1 MPEKFSS
8 ADIRGAVDLSS
19 LGGAQTAQSSAAGA
33 PSAGPVQI
41 PVPSFILPATDAT
54 AAPVLELSRD
64 LPLVIVFVPTA
75 DADAGK
81 LVAQLSHL
89 VTEFAGR
96 FLLVTVDA
104 DTNPQ
109 LSAAFQVSGQTTV
122 AAVIGGQ
129 PLHLFEGSAVADD
142 ELRSLLAQVVSAA
155 AQNGLTGLAVLD
167 SAAQANE
174 GEPDAAPLPPH
185 HQEAFD
191 AIEAGDFD
199 TAAAAYKKALA
210 ENPGDK
216 DAHAGLAQ
224 VQLLSR
230 LKGKTLAEIRQ
241 KAADNPDDLQAALDI
256 ADLDL
261 SGGHVEDAFDRLLTL
276 YPAVDTDTKNLLRER
291 LLELFEVVGAT
302 DPRVNKARTR
312 LSNLLY

>member
-19 LGGAQTAQSSAAGA
+19 LGGAATAQSPATGA
-33 PSAGPVQI
+33 AGPVQI

-64 LPLVIVFVPTA
+64 LPLVIVFVPAA
-75 DADAGK
+75 DAEAGK

-109 LSAAFQVSGQTTV
+109 LTAAFQVSGQTTV

-129 PLHLFEGSAVADD
+129 PLHLFEGSTLADD

-155 AQNGLTGLAVLD
+155 AQNGLTGIAVLD
-167 SAAQANE
+167 TAAQAGE
-174 GEPDAAPLPPH
+174 GETVEAPLPPH

-199 TAAAAYKKALA
+199 TAAEAYKKALA

-241 KAADNPDDLQAALDI
+241 KAADNPNDLQAALDI

-261 SGGHVEDAFDRLLTL
+261 SGGHVEDAFDRLLTI
-276 YPAVDTDTKNLLRER
+276 YPSSDADTKNLLRER
-291 LLELFEVVGAT
+291 ILELFEVVGAT
-302 DPRVNKARTR
+302 DPRVIKARTR